1 MINNVTLLGRLTKDV
16 EISKTTGGTTSA
28 KFIVAVDKRNAR
40 TLKEQGKASANYIPC
55 KAYGQTAETISKW
68 FSKGSEI
75 GITGYL
81 ETWMVESEGGSRR
94 FGIDVIV
101 NEFSFTSG
109 TKPAQNASNEA
120 TEQGWEREPTEY
132 PIDSDE
138 LPF

>member
-28 KFIVAVDKRNAR
+28 KFTIAVDKRNAR
-40 TLKEQGKASANYIPC
+40 TLKEQGKPSASYIPC
-55 KAYGQTAETISKW
+55 RAYGQTAETISKW

-81 ETWMVESEGGSRR
+81 ETWMVEREGEQRR

-109 TKPAQNASNEA
+109 TNKPQNASNEPV
-120 TEQGWEREPTEY
+120 TWEFEEEPSVS
-132 PIDSDE
+132 IDDSS